1 VLNVDASCY
10 VKHTLKRAVDGNK
23 SRVLRAAFLFGIVSI
38 MLLVVF
44 QPIFAAGQGSVLI
57 VKISGDI
64 ASPAAE
70 LVSRSIQE
78 AEAGSARLI
87 VYELN
92 TPGGDLGSVTD
103 IMNDFASSSIPVLVW
118 VTPQGASAWSGGTYI
133 LMASHIAAMASGTT
147 IGSAEPVSAT
157 GEVLN
162 ESKYINALSALMRD
176 NARLHNRNETL
187 AQQFVTENINL
198 GPEEALRNHVIE
210 FVADTLDSLLTQIQP
225 YTLILTTTEMGT
237 SVWKIVP
244 TASLSGFTYTQSYDM
259 NGIDQASQVT
269 YTPGLSVSLLQFLSN
284 PIISIV
290 LFLVGLYAIIIGFKS
305 PGFGL
310 EIAGSIMF
318 FLSLIGFGIV
328 GINTASLLFFVF
340 GIILTLLEIKTHV
353 GLFALAGIG
362 LILLG
367 SFLAFPLPGWEMLSS
382 SAVENARETIVA
394 VALVMSSIFGFV
406 VYKVAQAR
414 RMKVKTG
421 SERMIGMTGTAFSLL
436 DPKGEVKVEG
446 QIWRA
451 ESVAGSV
458 SSGMLVEIVGREG
471 LILRVKPKEA
481 NS

>member
-1 VLNVDASCY
+1 
-10 VKHTLKRAVDGNK
+10 
-23 SRVLRAAFLFGIVSI
+23 
-38 MLLVVF
+38 
-44 QPIFAAGQGSVLI
+44 
-57 VKISGDI
+57 
-64 ASPAAE
+64 
-70 LVSRSIQE
+70 
-78 AEAGSARLI
+78 
-87 VYELN
+87 
-92 TPGGDLGSVTD
+92 
-103 IMNDFASSSIPVLVW
+103 MNDFGSSSIPVLVW

-147 IGSAEPVSAT
+147 IGSAQPVAAT
-157 GEVLN
+157 GQVLN

-244 TASLSGFTYTQSYDM
+244 TASLSGFTFTKSYDM
-259 NGIDQASQVT
+259 NGITQASQVT
-269 YTPGLSVSLLQFLSN
+269 YEPGLSINLLQFLSN
-284 PIISIV
+284 PIVSIV

-328 GINTASLLFFVF
+328 GISTAALLFFVI

-367 SFLAFPLPGWEMLSS
+367 SFLAFPLPGWELLAPG
-382 SAVENARETIVA
+382 AVQNARATIVM
-394 VALVMSSIFGFV
+394 VALVMSSIFGLV

-414 RMKVKTG
+414 RMKVKG
-421 SERMIGMTGTAFSLL
+421 GPEQMIGMTGTAISPL

-446 QIWRA
+446 QIWKA
-451 ESVAGSV
+451 ETVTASVRTGE
-458 SSGMLVEIVGREG
+458 LVEIVDREG
-471 LILRVKPKEA
+471 LILRVKPKQA
-481 NS
+481 HS